1 MFHETSSLKELNNVL
16 FTGMQNGTHIFKR
29 KGNNAFRGNI
39 AFDATTLPKGKI
51 PIATQSDPEKMCGIA
66 RRIGYSGSSQ
76 NAFAL
81 YRLKLYTPRPT
92 IMETLPGYFV
102 LEQGVFRDY
111 TQLEHSKSV

>member
-1 MFHETSSLKELNNVL
+1 
-16 FTGMQNGTHIFKR
+16 MQLEENPIQTTQVTY
-29 KGNNAFRGNI
+29 I

-51 PIATQSDPEKMCGIA
+51 PIAAQLAPQKICGIA
-66 RRIGYSGSSQ
+66 RRIGYSESSY
-76 NAFAL
+76 NALAL

-111 TQLEHSKSV
+111 TQPEHPNGV